1 MAVAVRTKEYRLT
14 QWHASDREVLQILSE
29 AADEDGYA
37 QSAAVASVYWPRA
50 MSKADSADAIR
61 ATQAVA
67 RRLSHMARELRIVA
81 KEKKKTGLARWKIT
95 DEGYALLSGRLRA
108 AVEKGLADIDASGA
122 VLAMTTL
129 SMHAKTRSPTGQMV
143 TRAFR
148 FSSGRR

>member
-29 AADEDGYA
+29 AVDSDGYA
-37 QSAAVASVYWPRA
+37 ESAAVAAVYWPRA
-50 MSKADSADAIR
+50 MSKADSVEAVQ

-67 RRLSHMARELRIVA
+67 RRLSHMARELRIVS
-81 KEKKKTGLARWKIT
+81 KEKKAGLARWRIT
-95 DEGYALLSGRLRA
+95 NEGQALLSGRLRA
-108 AVEKGLADIDASGA
+108 AVEKGLSDIDASGA
-122 VLAMTTL
+122 VLAMQTL
-129 SMHAKTRSPTGQMV
+129 SMHAKSRTPTGQMV